1 MTTTV
6 TTSLLFPGIRSVE
19 TVFDSMRQ
27 IESYPHIMPDVR
39 RVRVLERGDETAA
52 SAWDVEIDG
61 CPLSWVQRDRFDA
74 AAGTYCFEAVEG
86 DFEVFRGRWQIRK
99 SPEGM
104 LVSFTVDYE
113 VGIPI
118 IEDIIGPILK
128 VKIHRNSVS
137 MLESLKLEVMDL
149 HEPVRKEQF
158 CVVS

>member
-6 TTSLLFPGIRSVE
+6 TTSLLFPGIESVE
-19 TVFDSMRQ
+19 TIFDSVRQ

-39 RVRVLERGDETAA
+39 RVRILSKGTDTSS

-61 CPLSWVQRDRFDA
+61 CPLSWIQRDRFDA

-86 DFEVFRGRWQIRK
+86 DFEVFRGKWQINE
-99 SPEGM
+99 SLEGM

-128 VKIHRNSVS
+128 VKLHRNSLS
-137 MLESLKLEVMDL
+137 MLESLKMEVIDL
-149 HEPVRKEQF
+149 HLPVRQERL
-158 CVVS
+158 CVAR